1 MSRLEQEFLG
11 SIIYYGSTGLELID
25 EHRVTLS
32 EFQENTTRKVFS
44 AIQEIQKRGEPLS
57 VQTVAALLP
66 HDLMTAL
73 YEWYGAAGSP
83 GLYLEQLRK
92 ENKRK
97 ALQNLLGDLRQV
109 TENPEAD
116 PEQAID
122 KALLGLSQIQDKG
135 VTNTAISLREA
146 AADLIS
152 KLDQPPRFIPTPWP
166 ALNELIGGFRP
177 GALYVIGARPSI
189 GKSLVALQL
198 ATRLAESA
206 GPVQFFSLEMQV
218 EEIAARALAAS
229 SGIGLGTIDSR
240 EITAEQRATLEAQ
253 LLTPDLYVDA
263 TSELSV
269 SQLRPKIRQ
278 LKAKTGALPA
288 AVFVDYLQL
297 LESPE
302 GFRASSL
309 YETTTA
315 ISKQLKRLAMELDL
329 PVVALAQLNRE
340 SEKRPGAPALYDL
353 KDSGSIE
360 QDADVVILLSEDKQ
374 RRLSLSVS
382 KNRQGPRGSLTGE
395 VNRATMTVRN
405 LVRD

>member
-1 MSRLEQEFLG
+1 
-11 SIIYYGSTGLELID
+11 
-25 EHRVTLS
+25 
-32 EFQENTTRKVFS
+32 
-44 AIQEIQKRGEPLS
+44 
-57 VQTVAALLP
+57 
-66 HDLMTAL
+66 
-73 YEWYGAAGSP
+73 
-83 GLYLEQLRK
+83 
-92 ENKRK
+92 
-97 ALQNLLGDLRQV
+97 
-109 TENPEAD
+109 
-116 PEQAID
+116 
-122 KALLGLSQIQDKG
+122 
-135 VTNTAISLREA
+135 
-146 AADLIS
+146 
-152 KLDQPPRFIPTPWP
+152 
-166 ALNELIGGFRP
+166 
-177 GALYVIGARPSI
+177 
-189 GKSLVALQL
+189 
-198 ATRLAESA
+198 
-206 GPVQFFSLEMQV
+206 MQV

-229 SGIGLGTIDSR
+229 SGIGLGSIDSR